1 MIAILKQCSSMKAD
15 GTFLCYWIIT
25 EKMLIAFFFPKMSRS
40 GRAMKNET
48 QTQIFSADGL
58 ILPIYYSWI
67 IARKCRQQYKK

>member
-1 MIAILKQCSSMKAD
+1 MKAD

-25 EKMLIAFFFPKMSRS
+25 EKMFIVFFFTKMSRF

-67 IARKCRQQYKK
+67 IARKCRKQHNK

>member
-1 MIAILKQCSSMKAD
+1 MKAD

-25 EKMLIAFFFPKMSRS
+25 EKMFMVFFFTKMSLF

-48 QTQIFSADGL
+48 QTQIFSADGRADGL

-67 IARKCRQQYKK
+67 IARKCRKQPNK

>member
-1 MIAILKQCSSMKAD
+1 MKAD

-25 EKMLIAFFFPKMSRS
+25 EKMFMVFFFFTKMCRF

-48 QTQIFSADGL
+48 QTQIFSADGRADGL

-67 IARKCRQQYKK
+67 IARKCRKQHNK

>member
-1 MIAILKQCSSMKAD
+1 MKAD

-25 EKMLIAFFFPKMSRS
+25 EKMFMVFFFFTKMSLF

-48 QTQIFSADGL
+48 QTQIFSADGRADGL

-67 IARKCRQQYKK
+67 IARKCRKQHNK

>member
-1 MIAILKQCSSMKAD
+1 MKAD

-25 EKMLIAFFFPKMSRS
+25 EKMFMVFFFTKMSRF

-58 ILPIYYSWI
+58 ILPIYYSRI
-67 IARKCRQQYKK
+67 IARKCRKQHKK

>member
-1 MIAILKQCSSMKAD
+1 MKAD

-25 EKMLIAFFFPKMSRS
+25 EKMLIVFFFFTKMSRF
-40 GRAMKNET
+40 GPAMKKET

-67 IARKCRQQYKK
+67 IARKCRKQHK

>member
-1 MIAILKQCSSMKAD
+1 MKAD

-25 EKMLIAFFFPKMSRS
+25 EKMFMVFFFFTKMSRF

-48 QTQIFSADGL
+48 QTQIFSADGRADGL

-67 IARKCRQQYKK
+67 IARKCRKQHNK

>member
-1 MIAILKQCSSMKAD
+1 MKAD
-15 GTFLCYWIIT
+15 GTFLCYWMIT
-25 EKMLIAFFFPKMSRS
+25 EKMFIVFFFFTKMSRF

-67 IARKCRQQYKK
+67 IARKCRKQLK

>member
-1 MIAILKQCSSMKAD
+1 MKAD

-25 EKMLIAFFFPKMSRS
+25 EKMFIVFFSFTKMSRF

-67 IARKCRQQYKK
+67 IARKCRKQHKK

>member
-1 MIAILKQCSSMKAD
+1 MKAD

-25 EKMLIAFFFPKMSRS
+25 EKMFIVFFFFSRF

-67 IARKCRQQYKK
+67 IARKCRKQHNK

>member
-1 MIAILKQCSSMKAD
+1 MKAD
-15 GTFLCYWIIT
+15 GTFLCYWMIT
-25 EKMLIAFFFPKMSRS
+25 EKMFIVFFFFTKMSRF

-67 IARKCRQQYKK
+67 IARKCRKQHKK

>member
-1 MIAILKQCSSMKAD
+1 MKAD

-25 EKMLIAFFFPKMSRS
+25 EKMFIVFFFFTKMSRF

-58 ILPIYYSWI
+58 ILPIYYPWI
-67 IARKCRQQYKK
+67 IARKCRKQHKK

>member
-1 MIAILKQCSSMKAD
+1 MKAD

-25 EKMLIAFFFPKMSRS
+25 EKMFMVLFFTKMSRF

-48 QTQIFSADGL
+48 QTQIFSADGRADGL

-67 IARKCRQQYKK
+67 IARKCRKQHNK

>member
-1 MIAILKQCSSMKAD
+1 MKAD
-15 GTFLCYWIIT
+15 GTFLCYWMIT
-25 EKMLIAFFFPKMSRS
+25 EKMFIVFFFTKMSRF

-67 IARKCRQQYKK
+67 IARKCRKQHKK

>member
-1 MIAILKQCSSMKAD
+1 MKAD

-25 EKMLIAFFFPKMSRS
+25 EKMFMVFFFTKMSRF

-67 IARKCRQQYKK
+67 IARKCRKQHKK